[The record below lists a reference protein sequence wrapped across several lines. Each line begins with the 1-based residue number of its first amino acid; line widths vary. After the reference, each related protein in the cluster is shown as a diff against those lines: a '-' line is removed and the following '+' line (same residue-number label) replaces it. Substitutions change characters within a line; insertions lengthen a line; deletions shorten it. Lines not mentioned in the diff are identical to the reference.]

1 MLALIMAG
9 GRGSRLQMGEKGL
22 VRLCDRPLIEYV
34 LDTLEN
40 SGLEPVVITT
50 PRTPYTANY
59 CRVREIDQIC
69 TEGIGYVEDLVEAV
83 EILGEKGPV
92 LIVCA
97 DIPGLRP
104 EHLDYILSRYVAS
117 GNSAC
122 SVWIPSSLVPVQGCM
137 QSYTRE
143 ISGVEAVPAGLNI
156 LLGSAITREQD
167 ELCILIDDPLLSFN
181 INNQAELIAAE
192 KFFSRS

>member
-1 MLALIMAG
+1 MAG

-40 SGLEPVVITT
+40 SGFEPVVITT
-50 PRTPYTANY
+50 PRSPYTANY
-59 CRVREIDQIC
+59 CRVRGIDQIC
-69 TEGIGYVEDLVEAV
+69 TEGVGYVEDLVEAV
-83 EILGEKGPV
+83 DILGEKGPV

-104 EHLDYILSRYVAS
+104 EHLDHILSNYEAS